1 MAQQSRFRRVLLKV
15 SGEALMGGEE
25 FGIAPSTM
33 RRIAADIAEARAL
46 GVEVAVVV
54 GGGNIFRGVNSSK
67 IGVGRVAGDNMGML
81 ATVINALA
89 LRGALE
95 DVGVESRV
103 QSAIPMHTVCEQFI
117 RERAERHLRRGRVL
131 VLAGGTGN
139 PFFTTDSAAILRA
152 SELGC
157 DAVLKATKVDG
168 VYSADPEQVP
178 DALRYDALTYQEVLE
193 RDLKVMD
200 AAAVALARDNRIP
213 ILVFSLH
220 NAGSFARALTGLEAS
235 TIIQ

>member
-1 MAQQSRFRRVLLKV
+1 MAQEPRFRRVLLKI
-15 SGEALMGGEE
+15 SGEALMGAED
-25 FGIAPSTM
+25 FGIAPATM
-33 RRIAADIAEARAL
+33 RRIAGDIAEGRAL
-46 GVEVAVVV
+46 GVEVAIVI

-67 IGVGRVAGDNMGML
+67 IGVQRVAGDHMGML

-89 LRGALE
+89 LRSALE
-95 DVGVESRV
+95 HTGVEVRV

-139 PFFTTDSAAILRA
+139 PYYTTDSAAVLRA

-157 DAVLKATKVDG
+157 DIVFKATKVDG
-168 VYSADPEQVP
+168 VYSADPEQTP
-178 DALRYDALTYQEVLE
+178 DAQRYDTLTYKQVLE

-200 AAAVALARDNRIP
+200 ATAVAQARDNGIP

-220 NAGSFARALTGLEAS
+220 NAGSFARALTGREAS
-235 TIIQ
+235 TVIR

>member
-1 MAQQSRFRRVLLKV
+1 MAQEPRFRRVLLKI
-15 SGEALMGGEE
+15 SGEALMGAED
-25 FGIAPSTM
+25 FGIAPATM
-33 RRIAADIAEARAL
+33 RRIAGDIAEGRAL
-46 GVEVAVVV
+46 GVEVAIVI

-67 IGVGRVAGDNMGML
+67 IGVHRVAGDHMGML

-89 LRGALE
+89 LRSALE
-95 DVGVESRV
+95 HTGVEVRV

-131 VLAGGTGN
+131 VLASGTGN
-139 PFFTTDSAAILRA
+139 PYYTTDSAAVLRA

-157 DAVLKATKVDG
+157 DIVFKATKVDG
-168 VYSADPEQVP
+168 VYSADPEQTP
-178 DALRYDALTYQEVLE
+178 DAQRYDTLTYKQVLE

-200 AAAVALARDNRIP
+200 ATAVAQARDNGIP

-220 NAGSFARALTGLEAS
+220 NAGSFARALTGREAS
-235 TIIQ
+235 TVIR

>member
-1 MAQQSRFRRVLLKV
+1 MAQEPRFRRVLLKV
-15 SGEALMGGEE
+15 SGEALMGTEE
-25 FGIAPSTM
+25 FGIAPATM
-33 RRIAADIAEARAL
+33 RRIAGDIAEGRTL
-46 GVEVAVVV
+46 GVEVAIVI

-89 LRGALE
+89 LRSALE
-95 DVGVESRV
+95 DAGVEARV

-139 PFFTTDSAAILRA
+139 PYYTTDSAAVLRA

-157 DAVLKATKVDG
+157 DIVFKATRVDG
-168 VYSADPEQVP
+168 VYSADPEQDP
-178 DALRYDALTYQEVLE
+178 DAERYDRLTYKEVLE

-200 AAAVALARDNRIP
+200 ATAVAQARDNRIP

-220 NAGSFARALTGLEAS
+220 NAGSFARALTGREAS
-235 TIIQ
+235 TVIR

>member
-1 MAQQSRFRRVLLKV
+1 MADEPRFRRVLLKV

-33 RRIAADIAEARAL
+33 RRIAADIAEARAI

-95 DVGVESRV
+95 DAGVVARV

-168 VYSADPEQVP
+168 VYSADPKQDPE
-178 DALRYDALTYQEVLE
+178 AKRYDALTYKEVLE

-220 NAGSFARALTGLEAS
+220 NAGSFARALTGCEAS

>member
-1 MAQQSRFRRVLLKV
+1 M
-15 SGEALMGGEE
+15 
-25 FGIAPSTM
+25 
-33 RRIAADIAEARAL
+33 
-46 GVEVAVVV
+46 
-54 GGGNIFRGVNSSK
+54 
-67 IGVGRVAGDNMGML
+67 
-81 ATVINALA
+81 
-89 LRGALE
+89 
-95 DVGVESRV
+95 

-117 RERAERHLRRGRVL
+117 RERADRHLRRGRVL

-178 DALRYDALTYQEVLE
+178 DAERYDALTYNEVLE

-200 AAAVALARDNRIP
+200 ASAVALARDNSIP

-220 NAGSFARALTGLEAS
+220 NAGSFARALTGREAS
-235 TIIQ
+235 TVIR

>member
-1 MAQQSRFRRVLLKV
+1 MAPATRYRRVLLKV
-15 SGEALMGGEE
+15 SGEALMGGAE

-33 RRIAADIAEARAL
+33 RRIAADIAEAQAL
-46 GVEVAVVV
+46 GVEIAVVV
-54 GGGNIFRGVNSSK
+54 GGGNIFRGVNSAS
-67 IGVGRVAGDNMGML
+67 IGVERVTGDHMGML

-89 LRGALE
+89 LRSALE
-95 DVGVESRV
+95 DADVPARV

-131 VLAGGTGN
+131 LLAGGTGN
-139 PFFTTDSAAILRA
+139 PYFTTDSAAALRA

-157 DAVLKATKVDG
+157 DALFKATQVDG
-168 VYSADPEQVP
+168 VYSADPRETP
-178 DALRYDALTYQEVLE
+178 DATRYDSLAYREVLE

-200 AAAVALARDNRIP
+200 AAAVALARDSHIP

-220 NAGSFARALTGLEAS
+220 NAGSFARALTGREPS
-235 TIIQ
+235 TIIR

>member
-1 MAQQSRFRRVLLKV
+1 MAQEPRFRRVLLKI
-15 SGEALMGGEE
+15 SGEALMGAED
-25 FGIAPSTM
+25 FGITPATM
-33 RRIAADIAEARAL
+33 RRIAGDIAEGRAL
-46 GVEVAVVV
+46 GVEVAIVI
-54 GGGNIFRGVNSSK
+54 GGGNIFRGVNSAK
-67 IGVGRVAGDNMGML
+67 IGVERVAGDNMGML

-89 LRGALE
+89 LRSALE
-95 DVGVESRV
+95 DAGVETRV

-139 PFFTTDSAAILRA
+139 PYYTTDSAAVLRA

-157 DAVLKATKVDG
+157 DIVFKATKVDG
-168 VYSADPEQVP
+168 VYSADPEQMP
-178 DALRYDALTYQEVLE
+178 DAERYDTLTYREVLE

-200 AAAVALARDNRIP
+200 ASAVAQARDNRIP

-220 NAGSFARALTGLEAS
+220 NAGSFARALTGREAS
-235 TIIQ
+235 TVIR

>member
-1 MAQQSRFRRVLLKV
+1 MAEEPRFRRVLLKV

-33 RRIAADIAEARAL
+33 RRIAADIAEARAI

-95 DVGVESRV
+95 DAGVVARV

-168 VYSADPEQVP
+168 VYSADPKQDPE
-178 DALRYDALTYQEVLE
+178 AKRYDALTYKEVLE

-220 NAGSFARALTGLEAS
+220 NAGSFARALTGCEAS

>member
-220 NAGSFARALTGLEAS
+220 NAGSFARALTGREAS

>member
-1 MAQQSRFRRVLLKV
+1 MAQQPRFRRVLLKL
-15 SGEALMGGEE
+15 SGEALMGGAE
-25 FGIAPSTM
+25 FGIAPGTM
-33 RRIAADIAEARAL
+33 RRIAADIAEVRAL
-46 GVEVAVVV
+46 DVEVAVVV
-54 GGGNIFRGVNSSK
+54 GGGNIFRGANSAK

-95 DVGVESRV
+95 DAGVEARV

-152 SELGC
+152 SELNC
-157 DAVLKATKVDG
+157 DAVLKATQVDG
-168 VYSADPEQVP
+168 VYSADPKRDP
-178 DALRYDALTYQEVLE
+178 DAVRYDTLTHKEVLE

-220 NAGSFARALTGLEAS
+220 NAGSFARALTGREAS
-235 TIIQ
+235 TVIR